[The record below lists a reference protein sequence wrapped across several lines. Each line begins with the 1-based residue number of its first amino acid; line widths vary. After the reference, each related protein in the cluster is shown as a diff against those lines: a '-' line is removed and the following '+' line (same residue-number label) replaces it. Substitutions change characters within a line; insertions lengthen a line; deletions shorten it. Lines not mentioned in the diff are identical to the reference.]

1 VYGVFIQQTEEAVMF
16 LALQHDDK
24 RPIYQQIADGIKA
37 LIARDELREG
47 MTLPSVRQ
55 VAGDLGVNLNTVAV
69 AYRQL
74 QDEGF
79 VTVRHGAGAVISSRS
94 PHPVNQAELY
104 KPLRTALTE
113 LVLSGL
119 TGREIVE
126 AVREQLGLLQQ
137 KGVTR

>member
-1 VYGVFIQQTEEAVMF
+1 MF
-16 LALQHDDK
+16 LTLDANDK

-37 LIARDELREG
+37 LIARGDLREN

-55 VAGDLGVNLNTVAV
+55 VASDLGVNLNTIAV

-79 VTVRHGAGAVISSRS
+79 VTVRHGAGAVVTSRR
-94 PHPVNQAELY
+94 PREVAESELR

-113 LVLSGL
+113 LILAGL
-119 TGREIVE
+119 TGGEIVRV
-126 AVREQLGLLQQ
+126 VRQELAFLQQ
-137 KGVTR
+137 KGDPL

>member
-1 VYGVFIQQTEEAVMF
+1 MF
-16 LALQHDDK
+16 LTLHENDK

-37 LIARDELREG
+37 LIARGDLREG

-79 VTVRHGAGAVISSRS
+79 VTVRHGAGAVIAARGMRA
-94 PHPVNQAELY
+94 VDRDELR
-104 KPLRTALTE
+104 KPLRTALTQ
-113 LVLSGL
+113 LVLGGL
-119 TGREIVE
+119 TDAEIVA
-126 AVREQLGLLQQ
+126 AVRQDLELLQE
-137 KGVTR
+137 KGGTR